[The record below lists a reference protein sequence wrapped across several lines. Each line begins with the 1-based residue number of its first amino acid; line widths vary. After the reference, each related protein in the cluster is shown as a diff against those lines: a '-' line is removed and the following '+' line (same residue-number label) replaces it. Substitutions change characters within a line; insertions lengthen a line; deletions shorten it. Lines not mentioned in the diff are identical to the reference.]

1 MNLCPTWKFVIENEQ
16 TWRKV
21 RQQYLSEFRCIDSS
35 MLARL
40 NVLRQGSQCFFP
52 SLYFIVLSPVSSF
65 GDLLEEQ
72 NRLEASLESPV
83 TMAGTISRFLP
94 ESFITGL
101 KRIAS
106 GLSRRDR
113 LVIFGPGM
121 GKGFIN
127 FLMWECTSIGVQT
140 TVENGIQPDNQVQVP
155 GQPRRS
161 NALTLGKWH
170 LSKVQLSSKKF
181 QSN

>member
-1 MNLCPTWKFVIENEQ
+1 
-16 TWRKV
+16 
-21 RQQYLSEFRCIDSS
+21 
-35 MLARL
+35 
-40 NVLRQGSQCFFP
+40 
-52 SLYFIVLSPVSSF
+52 
-65 GDLLEEQ
+65 
-72 NRLEASLESPV
+72 
-83 TMAGTISRFLP
+83 MAGTISRFLP

-140 TVENGIQPDNQVQVP
+140 TVESGIQPENQVQVP
-155 GQPRRS
+155 GQPQRS

-170 LSKVQLSSKKF
+170 LSKVQLSSQIF
-181 QSN
+181 DQNF

>member
-1 MNLCPTWKFVIENEQ
+1 ME
-16 TWRKV
+16 
-21 RQQYLSEFRCIDSS
+21 
-35 MLARL
+35 
-40 NVLRQGSQCFFP
+40 
-52 SLYFIVLSPVSSF
+52 SPVSM
-65 GDLLEEQ
+65 
-72 NRLEASLESPV
+72 AS
-83 TMAGTISRFLP
+83 TISRFLP
-94 ESFITGL
+94 ESFVTGL

-170 LSKVQLSSKKF
+170 LSKVETSS
-181 QSN
+181 SAVPSSEYRISSIETNR